1 MRLKQA
7 LKKAAITA
15 GRILPRSAHNRNVI
29 LCYHSVHPHRP
40 FHSSRPEVFD
50 QHLEWLTENCRLV
63 ALTEITVGRQNDDG
77 RPRVAITFDDGYEDN
92 HSYALPVLM
101 KWGARATFFVTT
113 GFVEREPAVL
123 QRFQRLLG
131 CASSEIVPLDWT
143 QVRELRAAG
152 MEVGSHTHTHRNL
165 ARLSR
170 TETEDELRISKNVI
184 AERLAL
190 PVTLF
195 AYPFGKPRVH
205 FTAMTSEV
213 VRSTGYEI
221 GAAVTFRG
229 VRPWDSPLSL
239 PRFFVDG
246 DSVDKLSAKV
256 HGDYELVGWWQQHA
270 PLPVLRMVSPLDF
283 EK

>member
-1 MRLKQA
+1 MRLKRA
-7 LKKAAITA
+7 VKTAAITA
-15 GRILPRSAHNRNVI
+15 SRILPRSAHNRNVI
-29 LCYHSVHPHRP
+29 LCYHSVHPDRP

-63 ALTEITVGRQNDDG
+63 ALTEINAGSQNNDG

-113 GFVEREPAVL
+113 GFVERDPAVL

-131 CASSEIVPLDWT
+131 CASSEIVPLNWT

-152 MEVGSHTHTHRNL
+152 MEVGSHTHTHCNL

-170 TETEDELRISKNVI
+170 TETERELRISKNVI

-246 DSVDKLSAKV
+246 DSIDKLSAKV